1 MTRQAFSP
9 SLSQREKEM
18 KVFFLNVYITCRIM
32 LSKLKTY
39 RHSLLLILTLGM
51 LAQAQQALPTSP
63 GTAGSRQRQ
72 SPATAQSGEEVGEGE
87 VVHITASLVSVPLT
101 VIDRQGKYVVDLQ
114 RKDFRIFEDG
124 VEQSITH
131 FSNVD
136 QPFSVVLLMDT
147 SGSTADFL
155 GQMKA
160 GAKSF
165 VEQLRPADTVQPVY
179 FHGEIK
185 PLTPQTINDTDLLR
199 AAIDQIIPG
208 PINMGTRLYDA
219 VDFAL
224 NALKP
229 VSGRKAVILFTDG
242 ENTWGKAT
250 MKGTLHEAEESD
262 IVIYTLQYGDLPT
275 QKYLQQLAEKTG
287 GRYFMAADANTIR
300 RSFAEVAEE
309 LRRQYVL
316 GYHPNEVAQ
325 SGRERRIRVKV
336 NRQRVAVRA
345 RRSYTYNP

>member
-1 MTRQAFSP
+1 MQLLTNCS
-9 SLSQREKEM
+9 
-18 KVFFLNVYITCRIM
+18 TM
-32 LSKLKTY
+32 LSRLKTY
-39 RHSLLLILTLGM
+39 RQVFLFALTVGIV
-51 LAQAQQALPTSP
+51 AQAQQVLPRLP
-63 GTAGSRQRQ
+63 GEAASGKRQ
-72 SPATAQSGEEVGEGE
+72 SPATIQSGEEVGTGE
-87 VVHITASLVSVPLT
+87 VVHISTNLVSVPVS

-114 RKDFRIFEDG
+114 QKDFRIFEDG

-136 QPFSVVLLMDT
+136 QRFSVVLLMDT

-165 VEQLRPADTVQPVY
+165 VEQLRAVDTVQPVY

-185 PLTPQTINDTDLLR
+185 PLTPECISDTNLLR
-199 AAIDQIIPG
+199 AAIDQMIPG

-229 VSGRKAVILFTDG
+229 LSGRKAVILFTDG

-250 MKGTLHEAEESD
+250 MKSTLHEAEESD
-262 IVIYTLQYGDLPT
+262 IVIYTLQYGDPPV
-275 QKYLQQLAEKTG
+275 QKYLQQLAERTG
-287 GRYFMAADANTIR
+287 GRYFRAADANTIR
-300 RSFAEVAEE
+300 KSFVEVAEE

-316 GYHPNEVAQ
+316 GYAPNELAQ
-325 SGRERRIRVKV
+325 SGRERERKIRVKV

>member
-1 MTRQAFSP
+1 MLSTLKTCRQAF
-9 SLSQREKEM
+9 
-18 KVFFLNVYITCRIM
+18 
-32 LSKLKTY
+32 
-39 RHSLLLILTLGM
+39 LLALTLGIV
-51 LAQAQQALPTSP
+51 AQAQQVLPRLPAAPAS
-63 GTAGSRQRQ
+63 GDRQ
-72 SPATAQSGEEVGEGE
+72 SPAPVQSGEEVGEGE
-87 VVHITASLVSVPLT
+87 VVHITANLVSVPVT
-101 VIDRQGKYVVDLQ
+101 VIDRQGKYVVDLLQ
-114 RKDFRIFEDG
+114 KDFRIFEDG
-124 VEQSITH
+124 IEEPITH

-136 QPFSVVLLMDT
+136 QRFSVVLLMDT

-185 PLTPQTINDTDLLR
+185 PLTPQSINDTNLLKG
-199 AAIDQIIPG
+199 AIDQMSPG
-208 PINMGTRLYDA
+208 PTNMGTRLYDA

-250 MKGTLHEAEESD
+250 MKSTLHEAEESD
-262 IVIYTLQYGDLPT
+262 IIIYTLQYGDPPP
-275 QKYLQQLAEKTG
+275 QKYLQQLAERTG
-287 GRYFMAADANTIR
+287 GRYFMAADANTIS

-316 GYHPNEVAQ
+316 GYHPNVGAQ
-325 SGRERRIRVKV
+325 KGRERKIQVKV
-336 NRQRVAVRA
+336 NRERVAVRA
-345 RRSYTYNP
+345 RSPYTYNPSPRGVRNKHVPKYQNFA

>member
-1 MTRQAFSP
+1 
-9 SLSQREKEM
+9 M
-18 KVFFLNVYITCRIM
+18 KIYRSSFLLV
-32 LSKLKTY
+32 
-39 RHSLLLILTLGM
+39 LIILV
-51 LAQAQQALPTSP
+51 LAQAQQAPSPTP
-63 GTAGSRQRQ
+63 GAAATRKPQ
-72 SPATAQSGEEVGEGE
+72 SPVTIQNGEEVGEGD
-87 VVHITASLVSVPLT
+87 VVRITASLVSVPVS

-114 RKDFRIFEDG
+114 QKDFRIYEDG
-124 VEQSITH
+124 VEQLITH

-136 QPFSVVLLMDT
+136 QRFSVVLLMDT
-147 SGSTADFL
+147 SGSTASFL
-155 GQMKA
+155 EQMKGA
-160 GAKSF
+160 AKSF

-185 PLTPQTINDTDLLR
+185 PLTMKSISDPKLLSV
-199 AAIDQIIPG
+199 AIDQMAPG
-208 PINMGTRLYDA
+208 PLNMGTRLYDA

-224 NALKP
+224 SALRP

-250 MKGTLHEAEESD
+250 TKSTLHDAEESD
-262 IVIYTLQYGDLPT
+262 VVIYTLQYGDPPA

-316 GYHPNEVAQ
+316 GYQPNELAPRGQ
-325 SGRERRIRVKV
+325 ERKIRVKV
-336 NRQRVAVRA
+336 DRKRVAVRA
-345 RRSYTYNP
+345 RKSYTYYP